1 MGKKYIYILTYNK
14 PKYPTNME
22 RRSSLLVVSD
32 IQMKVIMSIIPHLQ
46 RYNKKGSLR
55 TAGGIVHCYC

>member
-1 MGKKYIYILTYNK
+1 MGKKCYKHNK

-22 RRSSLLVVSD
+22 RCSNLLVVSD

-46 RYNKKGSLR
+46 RYNKRGSLR
-55 TAGGIVHCYC
+55 TAGRTVHCYC